1 MGPLDGVK
9 VVELA
14 GIGPAPFA
22 CMMLA
27 ELGADVLRIDRPGG
41 GLAMGA
47 PEFELVNR
55 GRRSVALDLK
65 NPRAVAAVLELVAS
79 ADVLVEGFRPGV
91 AERLGLG
98 PEACH
103 EINPKLVYG
112 RMTGWGQDGPL
123 AQSAGHDIDYL
134 ALSGALHLIGRAGG
148 PPQVPANLLGDFA
161 GGSLYLVVGVLAAL
175 FEARGSGRG
184 QVVDAAIVDGSAHL
198 TTMLL
203 GALAGGSWK
212 QERGTNLLDTGAP
225 FYDVYETADG
235 EYMAVGALEP
245 RFYDELIHLLGIE
258 APDRYDVANWP
269 ALHKLLTETFAQRTQ
284 AEWTER
290 FDGTDACVSPVL
302 RMAGD
307 HPHLVARGTFVD
319 RDGIRQPAPAPRFS
333 RTPAQ
338 LDRPPARPGQHTR
351 EALAEWGV
359 TAIDDLLA
367 SGAAV
372 QADQP

>member
-1 MGPLDGVK
+1 MGPLSGVK

-14 GIGPAPFA
+14 GIGPAPFG
-22 CMMLA
+22 CMVLA
-27 ELGADVLRIDRPGG
+27 ELGADVLRVERPGG
-41 GLAMGA
+41 GLAMGP
-47 PEFELVNR
+47 PEYELVNR

-65 NPRAVAAVLELVAS
+65 KPEAVAAVLQLIAQ

-98 PEACH
+98 PEDCRAV
-103 EINPKLVYG
+103 NKRLVYG

-134 ALSGALHLIGRAGG
+134 GLSGALHAIGRADG

-161 GGSLYLVVGVLAAL
+161 GGSLYLVIGVLAAL
-175 FEARGSGRG
+175 TEARTSGEG

-225 FYDVYETADG
+225 FYDVYETSDG
-235 EYMAVGALEP
+235 KHMSVGAIEP
-245 RFYDELIHLLGIE
+245 KFYDELIRLLGITP
-258 APDRYDVANWP
+258 PDRYDVTTWP
-269 ALHKLLTETFAQRTQ
+269 ELRDQLTNAFAQKSQ
-284 AEWTER
+284 AEWTEI
-290 FDGTDACVSPVL
+290 FDGTDACVAPVL
-302 RMAGD
+302 PLAGE
-307 HPHLVARGTFVD
+307 HPHLAARGVFVD
-319 RDGIRQPAPAPRFS
+319 HHGVRQAAPAPRFS
-333 RTPAQ
+333 RTPTS
-338 LDRPPARPGQHTR
+338 LGEPPTRPGQHTR
-351 EALAEWGV
+351 EALTEWGV
-359 TAIDDLLA
+359 TDVDELLR

-372 QADQP
+372 QN